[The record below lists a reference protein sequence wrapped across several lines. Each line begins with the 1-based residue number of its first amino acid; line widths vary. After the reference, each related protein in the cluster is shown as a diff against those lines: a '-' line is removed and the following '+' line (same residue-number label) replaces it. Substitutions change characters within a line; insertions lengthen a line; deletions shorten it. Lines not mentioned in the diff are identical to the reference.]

1 MLYSRPLLVTYFIF
15 ITAACVVM
23 VMGWCVFNTLSID
36 QHHCQKWRLV
46 STSFIDGK
54 KTVQVSVSQMGKETK
69 KTKQNLK
76 GKGSNSLAVS
86 HCAEEDNLPSKIFV
100 WSTVIWCL
108 INS

>member
-1 MLYSRPLLVTYFIF
+1 MLHSRSLLVTYFIF

-69 KTKQNLK
+69 KQNK
-76 GKGSNSLAVS
+76 
-86 HCAEEDNLPSKIFV
+86 
-100 WSTVIWCL
+100 T
-108 INS
+108 